1 MACTGYVYYYSLL
14 RSFCSHKTQENIETP
29 ITSMMVL
36 RGYSLG
42 FGLGGLTFRGH
53 VAEALAMYSVAGHAM
68 SGLRGQKLGQVVSL
82 LRKLP

>member
-1 MACTGYVYYYSLL
+1 
-14 RSFCSHKTQENIETP
+14 
-29 ITSMMVL
+29 MMVL

-68 SGLRGQKLGQVVSL
+68 PGLRGQKLGQAVSL